1 MAGSLILGAGLILLG
16 YVVADELSY
25 RLRPVLRRWGL
36 MRGLPEARELNWR
49 AYASLPIAFAL
60 AYLMRE
66 GPLISVYL
74 VTLGVLITLYY
85 VFWRTK
91 AEEETALNAEILKLV
106 EEFQSQY
113 RLSPSIFSALSQART
128 KVAEPLRGHVT
139 AAVESYYT
147 TASQK
152 QAFAELR
159 RRVPNSYLNQF
170 VYILERSETARREVV
185 QQALERLIARMR
197 RREQLRVDTETNLTV
212 ITGQTQIILILG
224 IGLLFVVALIPG
236 LREVYTRSTGGQF
249 LFIVLTTIGVLTVYY
264 IDRRITSLKERVL

>member
-1 MAGSLILGAGLILLG
+1 MAGSLILMAGLILLG
-16 YVVADELSY
+16 YVVTDELFY
-25 RLRPVLRRWGL
+25 RLRPILRQRGL
-36 MRGLPEARELNWR
+36 KGLPEARKLNWR
-49 AYASLPIAFAL
+49 AYVPLPIAFAL

-74 VTLGVLITLYY
+74 VALGILSTLYY
-85 VFWRTK
+85 ALWRTK

-113 RLSPSIFSALSQART
+113 RLTPSVFQALTHARL
-128 KVAEPLRGHVT
+128 KVDEPLQGHVT
-139 AAVESYYT
+139 AAVESFYV

-152 QAFAELR
+152 RAFAELR

-185 QQALERLIARMR
+185 QKALERLVARLR
-197 RREQLRVDTETNLTV
+197 RREQLRVETETDLTV

-224 IGLLFVVALIPG
+224 IGLLFVVAMSRG
-236 LREVYTRSTGGQF
+236 LREVYTRSPSGQI
-249 LFIVLTTIGVLTVYY
+249 LFIVLATVGVLTVYY
-264 IDRRITSLKERVL
+264 IDRRIISLKERVL